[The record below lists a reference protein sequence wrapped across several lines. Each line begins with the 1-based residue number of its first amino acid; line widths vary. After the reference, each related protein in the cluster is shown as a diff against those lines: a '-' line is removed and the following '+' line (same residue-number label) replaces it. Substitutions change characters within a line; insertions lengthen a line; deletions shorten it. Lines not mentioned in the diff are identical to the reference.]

1 MPAPFTLPLTNPF
14 LTHSIK
20 QYADS
25 FYPYP
30 ICNGTGPLIGG
41 APSSLGTSALAGD
54 EAFICLP
61 LTVLCVYSLSFFIF
75 LFFALLLQ
83 QADWKTCASADY
95 AGLKT
100 SM

>member
-1 MPAPFTLPLTNPF
+1 MNAPAPFTLPLTNPF

-61 LTVLCVYSLSFFIF
+61 LTVLCVYSLSFFYLSVLCSTFI
-75 LFFALLLQ
+75 
-83 QADWKTCASADY
+83 
-95 AGLKT
+95 T
-100 SM
+100 S